1 MLAPE
6 SAPAITIIGGP
17 AGAGKTALRD
27 HLLCSGHGLRV
38 AVLDNV
44 DGPAGEID
52 LVSAHDGELGTL
64 RGGCICCSLRGELVA
79 AILGLIVAQPAPEH
93 IIVETSGAADP
104 GAIAE
109 ALGVL
114 ELRGIIRH
122 TSVLAVFD
130 VEQLSQTA
138 SDRGHRRLLRR
149 QLRAADLIILGK
161 TDLVDA
167 ARLAAVEAELHASVP
182 RARVLA
188 AQHGRVAPE
197 LALGVG
203 QHAPDLAH
211 AVAGARPGYASWRY
225 TTSEPLALPSLRRA
239 LDELPAGIL
248 RAQGVA
254 RLAEAPEHRALI
266 HMVGPRGQIVLGAP
280 WGAESPGSSL
290 VFIGP
295 PGGLDGRALRA
306 ALDACVDRD
315 SASRPAQPTPIIP
328 PAPWL
333 RGP

>member
-1 MLAPE
+1 MLGPE
-6 SAPAITIIGGP
+6 TAPAVTIIGGP
-17 AGAGKTALRD
+17 SGAGKTTLRD
-27 HLLCSGHGLRV
+27 HLLRSGHGLRV
-38 AVLDNV
+38 AILDNV

-52 LVSAHDGELGTL
+52 LVSAHGSELGTL

-130 VEQLSQTA
+130 VEQFTRTA
-138 SDRGHRRLLRR
+138 YERDHRRLLRR
-149 QLRAADLIILGK
+149 QLRGADLIILGK
-161 TDLVDA
+161 TDLVEA
-167 ARLAAVEAELHASVP
+167 AGLAAVEAALRERLP
-182 RARVLA
+182 RARILV

-211 AVAGARPGYASWRY
+211 AAAGARPGFVSWRY
-225 TTSEPLALPSLRRA
+225 TSDEPLALPSLRRA
-239 LDELPAGIL
+239 LDELPPGVF
-248 RAQGVA
+248 RAEGVV
-254 RLAEAPEHRALI
+254 RLAEAPSHRALI
-266 HMVGPRGQIVLGAP
+266 HMVGLRGQIVLGAP
-280 WGAESPGSSL
+280 WGDDSPSSSL
-290 VFIGP
+290 VFIGQ
-295 PGGLDGRALRA
+295 PGGLDGESLRVV
-306 ALDACVDRD
+306 LNACAEREG
-315 SASRPAQPTPIIP
+315 ASRSAELTTIIP

-333 RGP
+333 RA

>member
-1 MLAPE
+1 MLSPE
-6 SAPAITIIGGP
+6 TAPAVTIIGGP
-17 AGAGKTALRD
+17 FGAGKTTLRD
-27 HLLCSGHGLRV
+27 HLLRSGHGLRV

-52 LVSAHDGELGTL
+52 LVSAHGGELGTL

-93 IIVETSGAADP
+93 IIIETSGAADP

-130 VEQLSQTA
+130 VEQFTRTA
-138 SDRGHRRLLRR
+138 YERDHRRLLRR
-149 QLRAADLIILGK
+149 QLRGADLIILGK
-161 TDLVDA
+161 TDLVEA
-167 ARLAAVEAELHASVP
+167 AGLAAVEAALRERLP
-182 RARVLA
+182 RARILV

-211 AVAGARPGYASWRY
+211 AAAGARPGFVSWRY
-225 TTSEPLALPSLRRA
+225 TSDEPLTLPSLRRA
-239 LDELPAGIL
+239 LDELPRGVC
-248 RAQGVA
+248 RAEGVA
-254 RLAEAPEHRALI
+254 RLAEAPSHRALI
-266 HMVGPRGQIVLGAP
+266 HMVGLRGQIVLGAP
-280 WGAESPGSSL
+280 WGSETPSSSL
-290 VFIGP
+290 VFIGQ
-295 PGGLDGRALRA
+295 PGELDGEALRA
-306 ALDACVDRD
+306 VLDACAEHEG
-315 SASRPAQPTPIIP
+315 ASRSAELTPIIP

-333 RGP
+333 RA

>member
-1 MLAPE
+1 MLSPE
-6 SAPAITIIGGP
+6 SAPAVTIIGGP
-17 AGAGKTALRD
+17 FGAGKTTLRD
-27 HLLCSGHGLRV
+27 HLLGSGHGLRV

-52 LVSAHDGELGTL
+52 LVSAHGGELGTL

-130 VEQLSQTA
+130 VEQFTRTA
-138 SDRGHRRLLRR
+138 YERDHRRLLRR
-149 QLRAADLIILGK
+149 QLRGADLIILGK
-161 TDLVDA
+161 TDLVEA
-167 ARLAAVEAELHASVP
+167 ARLTAVEAALRERLP
-182 RARVLA
+182 RARILV

-211 AVAGARPGYASWRY
+211 AAAGARPGFVSWRY
-225 TTSEPLALPSLRRA
+225 TSDEPLTLPSLRRA
-239 LDELPAGIL
+239 LDELPPGVC
-248 RAQGVA
+248 RAEGVA
-254 RLAEAPEHRALI
+254 RLAEAPSHRALI
-266 HMVGPRGQIVLGAP
+266 HTVGLRGQIVLGAA

-295 PGGLDGRALRA
+295 PGGFDGEALRA
-306 ALDACVDRD
+306 VLDACVDREG
-315 SASRPAQPTPIIP
+315 ASRSAELPPIIP
-328 PAPWL
+328 AAPWL
-333 RGP
+333 RA